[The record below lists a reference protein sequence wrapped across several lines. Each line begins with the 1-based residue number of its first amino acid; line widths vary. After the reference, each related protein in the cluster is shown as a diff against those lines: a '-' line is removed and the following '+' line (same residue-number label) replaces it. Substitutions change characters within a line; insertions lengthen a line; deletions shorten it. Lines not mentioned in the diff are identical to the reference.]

1 MNIATC
7 KTLDSR
13 SWRDIYHAVILE
25 PDLTKLPKRIIEAES
40 VLRARARELFY
51 ATGDEAQEGES
62 LDEAMSIL
70 RVLRSSLKHQPTAI
84 QWTSDFDY
92 LKRA

>member
-1 MNIATC
+1 M
-7 KTLDSR
+7 
-13 SWRDIYHAVILE
+13 YHAAILE
-25 PDLTKLPKRIIEAES
+25 PNLTNLPKRIVEAES
-40 VLRARARELFY
+40 VLKARARELFY
-51 ATGDEAQEGES
+51 NAADKAQEGES

-84 QWTSDFDY
+84 RWTSDSES